1 MTGRPVQ
8 VTTGRHPFEIAI
20 LAATVFVGLVLA
32 VTGRA
37 PRSAEET
44 MGHAV
49 LTLWMTLL
57 SLAGLIA
64 LVGAWWRGRIETG
77 LRVEMAGVLLLAA
90 GVSMYVI
97 AVFTVSGWAALVAG
111 GFVAAI
117 AVGAWA
123 RAVQIGLDLRRID
136 RAGRV
141 QAIPLLGEGG
151 DQ

>member
-1 MTGRPVQ
+1 MTLRPVQ
-8 VTTGRHPFEIAI
+8 VTTGRHPFESAI
-20 LAATVFVGLVLA
+20 LAATVFVGVVLA

-49 LTLWMTLL
+49 LVLWMTLL
-57 SLAGLIA
+57 AFAGLIA
-64 LVGAWWRGRIETG
+64 LVGAWWRGSVETG

-111 GFVAAI
+111 GFTASIAA
-117 AVGAWA
+117 GAWA
-123 RAVQIGLDLRRID
+123 RAVQIALDLRKID
-136 RAGRV
+136 RADVVRE
-141 QAIPLLGEGG
+141 IPLLVEDGG
-151 DQ
+151 R